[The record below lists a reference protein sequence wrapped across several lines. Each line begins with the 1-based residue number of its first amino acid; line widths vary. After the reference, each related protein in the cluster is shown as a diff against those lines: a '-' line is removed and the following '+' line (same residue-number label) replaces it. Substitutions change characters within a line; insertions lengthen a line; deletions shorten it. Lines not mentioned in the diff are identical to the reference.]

1 MNSKKS
7 KKLNDDIM
15 KNIFLFFLTLIFSL
29 NGFGQE
35 NSVEIQTEDKYQN
48 LDSMGINNEPYLNMY
63 EVDFFNNI
71 FLKQRK
77 EFDFNKKK
85 VAFLTGGSGKT
96 LSDKKKYFDLEKE
109 RLSRGYSGNG
119 GTLIILD
126 EEQRKETG
134 GYDMIILYWSKIL
147 PTKKQLVK
155 LLKQK
160 DN

>member
-1 MNSKKS
+1 
-7 KKLNDDIM
+7 M
-15 KNIFLFFLTLIFSL
+15 KNIFPFFMTLIFSL

-35 NSVEIQTEDKYQN
+35 NFVEIQTEDKYQN

-63 EVDFFNNI
+63 EVDFFNGI

-85 VAFLTGGSGKT
+85 VAFITGSSGKT
-96 LSDKKKYFDLEKE
+96 LSNKKEYFDLEKE
-109 RLSRGYSGNG
+109 RLSRGYGGNG

-126 EEQRKETG
+126 EEQKQEAG
-134 GYDMIILYWSKIL
+134 GYDVIILYWSKIL
-147 PTKKQLVK
+147 PTKKQFVK

-160 DN
+160 ND

>member
-1 MNSKKS
+1 
-7 KKLNDDIM
+7 M

-35 NSVEIQTEDKYQN
+35 NLVAIQIEDKYQN
-48 LDSMGINNEPYLNMY
+48 LDSMGINNEPYLNIY
-63 EVDFFNNI
+63 EVNFFNSI
-71 FLKQRK
+71 FLKRRK

-85 VAFLTGGSGKT
+85 VAFITGSSGKT

-119 GTLIILD
+119 GALIILN
-126 EEQRKETG
+126 EEQKQETG
-134 GYDMIILYWSKIL
+134 GYDAIVLYWSKIL
-147 PTKKQLVK
+147 PTKKQFVK

-160 DN
+160 ND